1 MIQAVV
7 ENKYSF
13 NMQVSADAM
22 AALRKHSWCDD
33 F

>member
-1 MIQAVV
+1 MLQAVV

-13 NMQVSADAM
+13 NMQVSAEAM
-22 AALRKHSWCDD
+22 AALRERLWCDD